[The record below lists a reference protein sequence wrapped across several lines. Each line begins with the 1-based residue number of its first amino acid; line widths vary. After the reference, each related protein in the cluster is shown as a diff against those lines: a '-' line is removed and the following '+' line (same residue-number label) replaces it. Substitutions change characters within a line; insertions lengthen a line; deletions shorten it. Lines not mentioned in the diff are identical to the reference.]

1 MPARWLPHR
10 NSCRGMLDA
19 TRMAR
24 VASLLGLLIA
34 VLAGTLFA
42 EYRSAYQENEAVSPG
57 SSRQVPAASAGTP
70 ARQAG
75 PIREWVDT
83 ILARPLFSPARRPPP
98 GSDSAASGP
107 RELAR
112 LTGVLVS
119 RSEKRAIFASEGG
132 KPIVAEEGT
141 RIGAYVVQTIEP
153 GQVTVIGPEGQRT
166 LQPAYDPKARQA
178 GQPAGPAR
186 AGPPRPVLENLG
198 QPRVAQ

>member
-1 MPARWLPHR
+1 MGGHDPGA
-10 NSCRGMLDA
+10 A
-19 TRMAR
+19 
-24 VASLLGLLIA
+24 A
-34 VLAGTLFA
+34 V
-42 EYRSAYQENEAVSPG
+42 QPG
-57 SSRQVPAASAGTP
+57 AAASAGLRFRGER
-70 ARQAG
+70 A
-75 PIREWVDT
+75 
-83 ILARPLFSPARRPPP
+83 
-98 GSDSAASGP
+98 

-141 RIGAYVVQTIEP
+141 RIGAYVMQTIEP

-186 AGPPRPVLENLG
+186 AGPSRPVLRNLG